1 MTFAA
6 TVDFKFGT
14 GFIKIGGLTVKGSF
28 DPEPLFSQGLT
39 KSVTFNLVPTAQKIT
54 LGADIKDV
62 LKGEGSLRLGNPIGG
77 DLDLTLEAL
86 KLRLYASIGIWTL
99 NDFTA
104 VVGNAGFELSPGFP
118 LWATG
123 LGLQGIEALVGV
135 NVQRSDQDP
144 LNLLQWYAASPVG
157 VGAIDKWQP
166 LRGGFAFGAGVKIGT
181 LADKGFSWW
190 IKGMLVVQVPGPQ
203 IFLAARCGFFTP
215 VRSQPSVRDRAEG
228 GVLAIILV
236 DLARD
241 VFFAAVDVTLE
252 QKKVFKFSAP
262 VRIMFN
268 LLDAAD
274 FYIRFGQIAPAGG
287 RLIEMEAFEYFR
299 AWAYL
304 QIEGKGFRTDRR
316 GFPPLV
322 LNGLCVA
329 MGMRTEISVGAAP
342 VLWFRASLE
351 LHLGLQTR
359 PFYVEGSALAQ
370 GEAGALGIALQAAAT
385 VYVRAGND
393 PASNAELLYIFAEI
407 SFTIRLLLWT
417 PPPFKIKLEVGSRD
431 AVLPPAIP
439 LVGFSILPR
448 FQDKALD
455 DLSAVPLDARLR
467 LEFDKVVDA
476 AVVQAV
482 RAGQVDLINAVSDEI
497 AYRFALADLRLR
509 DTASGTELTGSA
521 LFASFPLALNPG
533 EPALTLQLLSPDPA
547 GLLYQDA
554 PGLGQAQRD
563 TINEQLQGVC
573 APLPPAA
580 IRSAVCDG
588 LPLGADQGW
597 TLTGID
603 LRVVDIETF
612 TAALVGAGWV
622 NQQAGQL
629 ASLAAVVV
637 RPAVDYTGRLAA
649 SHALKL
655 PKGAAGHPPIDIP
668 KLGRRI
674 DATVKRGGK
683 GQVVGL
689 YRDAD
694 IAWTQEAL
702 SGWALITTSIT
713 ESIFNL
719 EGPSGNPARGASRL
733 SRAVL
738 ITFPPLVTGRAVLL
752 VKKTVTGGGALW
764 LDTSGQVISDA
775 ALAFSGPLEAAPV
788 ATGSAA
794 AAGNFADHEARTV
807 ALTSTSARPAVALL
821 LLGQNEADVYFTEL
835 GGVTLMDAQA
845 RDAALA
851 QQRATIDELTARQT
865 GVYVDPLRAAAPAA
879 AQAGHQLRRGGYP
892 DVGAAAQR
900 CFGGNRLLAA
910 VGGRGHAAVPYRGRS
925 TPGPVALH
933 PCRGPAR

>member
-135 NVQRSDQDP
+135 NVQRSGPGPAEPAPVVCGITRWVSAPSTSGSPCAAALP
-144 LNLLQWYAASPVG
+144 LGPGSRSGRWPTRVS
-157 VGAIDKWQP
+157 
-166 LRGGFAFGAGVKIGT
+166 
-181 LADKGFSWW
+181 SWW

-359 PFYVEGSALAQ
+359 PFCVEGSALAQ

-385 VYVRAGND
+385 VTSVRAM
-393 PASNAELLYIFAEI
+393 I
-407 SFTIRLLLWT
+407 
-417 PPPFKIKLEVGSRD
+417 
-431 AVLPPAIP
+431 PPATP
-439 LVGFSILPR
+439 SCSTSSR
-448 FQDKALD
+448 K
-455 DLSAVPLDARLR
+455 SASRSACSFGRR
-467 LEFDKVVDA
+467 HRSRSSWRSA
-476 AVVQAV
+476 AVT
-482 RAGQVDLINAVSDEI
+482 RCC
-497 AYRFALADLRLR
+497 RR
-509 DTASGTELTGSA
+509 
-521 LFASFPLALNPG
+521 P
-533 EPALTLQLLSPDPA
+533 SP
-547 GLLYQDA
+547 
-554 PGLGQAQRD
+554 
-563 TINEQLQGVC
+563 
-573 APLPPAA
+573 
-580 IRSAVCDG
+580 
-588 LPLGADQGW
+588 W
-597 TLTGID
+597 
-603 LRVVDIETF
+603 
-612 TAALVGAGWV
+612 
-622 NQQAGQL
+622 
-629 ASLAAVVV
+629 
-637 RPAVDYTGRLAA
+637 
-649 SHALKL
+649 
-655 PKGAAGHPPIDIP
+655 
-668 KLGRRI
+668 
-674 DATVKRGGK
+674 
-683 GQVVGL
+683 
-689 YRDAD
+689 
-694 IAWTQEAL
+694 
-702 SGWALITTSIT
+702 
-713 ESIFNL
+713 
-719 EGPSGNPARGASRL
+719 
-733 SRAVL
+733 
-738 ITFPPLVTGRAVLL
+738 
-752 VKKTVTGGGALW
+752 
-764 LDTSGQVISDA
+764 
-775 ALAFSGPLEAAPV
+775 
-788 ATGSAA
+788 
-794 AAGNFADHEARTV
+794 
-807 ALTSTSARPAVALL
+807 
-821 LLGQNEADVYFTEL
+821 
-835 GGVTLMDAQA
+835 
-845 RDAALA
+845 
-851 QQRATIDELTARQT
+851 
-865 GVYVDPLRAAAPAA
+865 
-879 AQAGHQLRRGGYP
+879 
-892 DVGAAAQR
+892 
-900 CFGGNRLLAA
+900 
-910 VGGRGHAAVPYRGRS
+910 
-925 TPGPVALH
+925 
-933 PCRGPAR
+933 